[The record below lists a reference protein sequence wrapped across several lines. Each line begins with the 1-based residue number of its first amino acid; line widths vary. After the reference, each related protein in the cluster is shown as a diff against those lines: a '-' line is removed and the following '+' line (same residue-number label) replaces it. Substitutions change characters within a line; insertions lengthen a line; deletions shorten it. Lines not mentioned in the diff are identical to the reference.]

1 MKVKLVGNDAA
12 GIHGLQ
18 PVGICSKIRG
28 LFPEISKYL
37 GEQPVTRISRMML
50 THVNP
55 KCYDNPS
62 RFSRE
67 DTQSNRSNPRLT
79 LISLSSVCP
88 RSFNLA
94 SFLGHI
100 FCCLGYH
107 VWRGAESCTPQHLAR
122 KSTPNQC
129 TLLVETN
136 NIGINY
142 PKNAYPPYQWTGAL

>member
-1 MKVKLVGNDAA
+1 MKLKLVGNDAA

-18 PVGICSKIRG
+18 PAGICKIPG
-28 LFPEISKYL
+28 GTTGNNKDIKDD
-37 GEQPVTRISRMML
+37 
-50 THVNP
+50 VNP
-55 KCYDNPS
+55 KFYDNPS

-107 VWRGAESCTPQHLAR
+107 V
-122 KSTPNQC
+122 
-129 TLLVETN
+129 
-136 NIGINY
+136 
-142 PKNAYPPYQWTGAL
+142 